1 MGGSAFN
8 TVPVATAPRVRR
20 RLPAWVG
27 WLALLAFA
35 LRALVPLG
43 FEPGAH
49 GLSIQLCHEGFPSGF
64 FGHRAAHRSAHGAT
78 GGAGS
83 AGHCLFC
90 NATSPAPAYAL
101 VHRIP
106 RAPYAVGL
114 PAAQPTVS
122 PGRQSA
128 HIPPARA
135 PPTVA

>member
-8 TVPVATAPRVRR
+8 TAGVHPAQRARGRRPVW
-20 RLPAWVG
+20 LG

-64 FGHRAAHRSAHGAT
+64 FGHGGAHRSAHGEP

-83 AGHCLFC
+83 ASHCLFC
-90 NATSPAPAYAL
+90 NGTSPAPASAL

-106 RAPYAVGL
+106 RAPYAIGVQAVP
-114 PAAQPTVS
+114 PAVS
-122 PGRQSA
+122 PGRHCA
-128 HIPPARA
+128 HIPQARA
-135 PPTVA
+135 PPAFA